1 MWNGYT
7 NILYQNRLKQQV
19 CKILDLYLSVYGFN
33 LPVGVHLLYL

>member
-7 NILYQNRLKQQV
+7 NILHQNRLKQQV
-19 CKILDLYLSVYGFN
+19 CKIQDLYLSVYGSN